1 VVLAAGVLRSLE
13 PCSPSLREPGA
24 TELARPRLSDMV
36 HRCRARKLPNWIW
49 VLFVASLVL
58 LPETSASA
66 SLWLEVEPRKAPPLG
81 VVHAR
86 TIGSGAVLAA
96 TDSQL
101 DVYLAPVKAGQIDD
115 LLSEDLT
122 PIGQM
127 VVDSNGDGTID
138 FQVPQLPAGKYEVIL
153 WCPPCAKY
161 SAGRKLLVA
170 GTFRVTEPA
179 AVPRSGPA
187 APASVASTSRTP
199 WVLVLSV
206 GVLGAL
212 LLLLARAALTNR
224 LHR

>member
-1 VVLAAGVLRSLE
+1 
-13 PCSPSLREPGA
+13 
-24 TELARPRLSDMV
+24 MV

-66 SLWLEVEPRKAPPLG
+66 SLWLEVEPRKAPPLA

-115 LLSEDLT
+115 PLSEDLT

-138 FQVPQLPAGKYEVIL
+138 FQVPQLPAGKYQVIL

-161 SAGRKLLVA
+161 SAGRKLLAA
-170 GTFRVTEPA
+170 GTFRVAEPA
-179 AVPRSGPA
+179 AVPGSGPA
-187 APASVASTSRTP
+187 LAPEGSTSRTP

-212 LLLLARAALTNR
+212 LLLLVIAGRTNR
-224 LHR
+224 SHR

>member
-1 VVLAAGVLRSLE
+1 ML
-13 PCSPSLREPGA
+13 
-24 TELARPRLSDMV
+24 
-36 HRCRARKLPNWIW
+36 HRCKARKLPNWIW

-66 SLWLEVEPRKAPPLG
+66 SLWLELEPRKAPPLA

-101 DVYLAPVKAGQIDD
+101 DAYLAPVKAGEIDD
-115 LLSEDLT
+115 PLSEDLT

-127 VVDSNGDGTID
+127 VVDSNGDGSID
-138 FQVPQLPAGKYEVIL
+138 FQVPRLPAGKYDVIL

-161 SAGRKLLVA
+161 SAGRKLVA
-170 GTFRVTEPA
+170 ARIFRVTEPA
-179 AVPRSGPA
+179 TVPSSGPA
-187 APASVASTSRTP
+187 PAPEAPTSGTP
-199 WVLVLSV
+199 WAIFLSL

-212 LLLLARAALTNR
+212 LLMFVTARRTNR
-224 LHR
+224 SHR